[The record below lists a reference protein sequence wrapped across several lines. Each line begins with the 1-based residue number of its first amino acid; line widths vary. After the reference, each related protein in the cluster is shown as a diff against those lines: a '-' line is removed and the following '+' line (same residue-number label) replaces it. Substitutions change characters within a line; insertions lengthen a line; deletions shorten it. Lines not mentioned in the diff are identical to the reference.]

1 MQACVLRALET
12 LTVACNQSQI
22 RETKQ
27 WTQLMT
33 CALDTHVSTTGGAK
47 VLDGICAALKLD
59 EKRMTPSR
67 AVLHDFGNISSSTT
81 W

>member
-1 MQACVLRALET
+1 MSPVYTDSCIEPYKETVETALTRAVTWNCV
-12 LTVACNQSQI
+12 
-22 RETKQ
+22 
-27 WTQLMT
+27 
-33 CALDTHVSTTGGAK
+33 TTGGAK

-59 EKRMTPSR
+59 EKRMLPSR